1 MVLAAATLCN
11 RERAAWRP
19 QRLLWQHFIGE
30 PAAAVELLD
39 VGDRRAG
46 DVLQGL
52 RCEEGRVRA
61 DEDVGV
67 RLQQLELL
75 VPGLVALAQA
85 EGRPVLEEQGA
96 CEEVAHLHRTRMP

>member
-1 MVLAAATLCN
+1 MLATVVLAMFC
-11 RERAAWRP
+11 RAS
-19 QRLLWQHFIGE
+19 
-30 PAAAVELLD
+30 AVRKAEC
-39 VGDRRAG
+39 G
-46 DVLQGL
+46 
-52 RCEEGRVRA
+52 A